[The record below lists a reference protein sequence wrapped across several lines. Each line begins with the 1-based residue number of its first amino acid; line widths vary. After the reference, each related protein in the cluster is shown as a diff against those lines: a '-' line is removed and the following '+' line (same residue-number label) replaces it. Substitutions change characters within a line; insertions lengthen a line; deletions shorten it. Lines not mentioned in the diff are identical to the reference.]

1 MAARS
6 IRRDPWPW
14 VGLACAIAF
23 LVLALLVIRRGG
35 LAFDEPFSAW
45 LRGLPVPTW
54 FWEACTFLG
63 GAFLV
68 AVGFVLGLAV
78 LVSGRGRLVL
88 IIAVVLIGAA
98 LFTEAVKD
106 LVMRQRPPD
115 PLVATDGFSFPSGH
129 TLNSTATYGLL
140 AVIAWRSR
148 LALAVR
154 RLAVAIGIVVPVLV
168 GLSRIA
174 LGAHWPTDV
183 LAGWLAGTA
192 FVALGAVLIR
202 LTGAM
207 DRDLPWAGGASEG
220 ADPKEGR

>member
-6 IRRDPWPW
+6 LRRDPWTW

-23 LVLALLVIRRGG
+23 VALATLVVRRGG

-45 LRGLPVPTW
+45 LRGLPVPAW

-63 GAFLV
+63 GAILIGI
-68 AVGFVLGLAV
+68 GFAMGLAA
-78 LVSGRGRLVL
+78 LVSRRYRLVMV
-88 IIAVVLIGAA
+88 IAVVLIGSA
-98 LFTEAVKD
+98 LLTDAVKD

-115 PLVATDGFSFPSGH
+115 PITGTNGYSFPSGH

-148 LALAVR
+148 LSLAIR
-154 RLAVAIGIVVPVLV
+154 RLAVTMGFVAPILV

-183 LAGWLAGTA
+183 LAGWLAGIA

-202 LTGAM
+202 LAGAM
-207 DRDLPWAGGASEG
+207 ERGAAG
-220 ADPKEGR
+220 R

>member
-6 IRRDPWPW
+6 LRRDPWTW

-23 LVLALLVIRRGG
+23 VVLAMLVIRRGG

-45 LRGLPVPTW
+45 LRGLPVPAW

-63 GAFLV
+63 GLFLV
-68 AVGFVLGLAV
+68 ALGFAMGLAA
-78 LVSGRGRLVL
+78 LVTRRYRLVL
-88 IIAVVLIGAA
+88 VIAIVLIGSA
-98 LFTEAVKD
+98 LLTEAVKD

-115 PLVATDGFSFPSGH
+115 PITGTDGYSFPSGH

-148 LALAVR
+148 LSLGLREV
-154 RLAVAIGIVVPVLV
+154 AVAIGVVAPILV

-183 LAGWLAGTA
+183 LAGWLAGIA

-202 LTGAM
+202 LTGAT
-207 DRDLPWAGGASEG
+207 DRV
-220 ADPKEGR
+220 

>member
-6 IRRDPWPW
+6 LRRDPWTW

-23 LVLALLVIRRGG
+23 VVLATLVVRRGG

-45 LRGLPVPTW
+45 LRSLPVPTW

-63 GAFLV
+63 GAILI
-68 AVGFVLGLAV
+68 AIGFAMGLAA
-78 LVSGRGRLVL
+78 LATRRYRLVL
-88 IIAVVLIGAA
+88 IIAVVLIGSA
-98 LFTEAVKD
+98 LLTDAVKD
-106 LVMRQRPPD
+106 LVLRQRPPD
-115 PLVATDGFSFPSGH
+115 PITGTNGYSFPSGH

-148 LALAVR
+148 LSLGIR
-154 RLAVAIGIVVPVLV
+154 RVAVAIGVIAPILV

-207 DRDLPWAGGASEG
+207 NRGGA
-220 ADPKEGR
+220 GR

>member
-1 MAARS
+1 MTARS
-6 IRRDPWPW
+6 LRRDPWVW
-14 VGLACAIAF
+14 VGLAGAIAF
-23 LVLALLVIRRGG
+23 VVLATLVVRRGG

-63 GAFLV
+63 GAILV
-68 AVGFVLGLAV
+68 AIGFALGLAA
-78 LVSGRGRLVL
+78 LVARRYRLVV
-88 IIAVVLIGAA
+88 IIAVVLIGSV
-98 LFTEAVKD
+98 LLTEAVKD

-115 PLVATDGFSFPSGH
+115 PVTATIGYSFPSGH

-148 LALAVR
+148 LPLGIRRVAVT
-154 RLAVAIGIVVPVLV
+154 IGVVVPILV

-207 DRDLPWAGGASEG
+207 DPG
-220 ADPKEGR
+220 DPEP

>member
-1 MAARS
+1 MAVRS
-6 IRRDPWPW
+6 LRRDPWPW

-23 LVLALLVIRRGG
+23 VVLAMLVIRRGG

-45 LRGLPVPTW
+45 LRGLPVPAW

-63 GAFLV
+63 GLFLV
-68 AVGFVLGLAV
+68 ALGFAMGLAA
-78 LVSGRGRLVL
+78 LVTRRYRLVL
-88 IIAVVLIGAA
+88 VIAIVLIGSA
-98 LFTEAVKD
+98 LLTEAVKD

-115 PLVATDGFSFPSGH
+115 PITGTDGYSFPSGH

-148 LALAVR
+148 LSLGLREV
-154 RLAVAIGIVVPVLV
+154 AVAIGVVAPILV

-183 LAGWLAGTA
+183 LAGWLAGIA

-202 LTGAM
+202 LTGAT
-207 DRDLPWAGGASEG
+207 DRV
-220 ADPKEGR
+220 

>member
-1 MAARS
+1 MTARS
-6 IRRDPWPW
+6 LRRDPWTW

-23 LVLALLVIRRGG
+23 VVLATLVVRRGG

-45 LRGLPVPTW
+45 LRGLPVPAW

-63 GAFLV
+63 GLFLV
-68 AVGFVLGLAV
+68 GVGFALGLAA
-78 LVSGRGRLVL
+78 LVSRRYRLVL
-88 IIAVVLIGAA
+88 IIAVVLFGAA
-98 LFTEAVKD
+98 LLTEGVKD

-115 PLVATDGFSFPSGH
+115 PVTGTDGYSFPSGH

-148 LALAVR
+148 LSLAIR
-154 RLAVAIGIVVPVLV
+154 RLAVAIGFVVPLLV

-183 LAGWLAGTA
+183 LAGWLAGIA

-207 DRDLPWAGGASEG
+207 ERGAAG
-220 ADPKEGR
+220 R

>member
-1 MAARS
+1 MAVRS
-6 IRRDPWPW
+6 LRRDPWPW

-23 LVLALLVIRRGG
+23 VVLAMLVIRRGG

-45 LRGLPVPTW
+45 LRGLPVPAW

-63 GAFLV
+63 GLFLV
-68 AVGFVLGLAV
+68 ALGFAMGLAA
-78 LVSGRGRLVL
+78 LVTRRYRLVL
-88 IIAVVLIGAA
+88 VIAVVLIGSA
-98 LFTEAVKD
+98 LLTEAVKD

-115 PLVATDGFSFPSGH
+115 PITGTDGYSFPSGH

-148 LALAVR
+148 LSLGLREV
-154 RLAVAIGIVVPVLV
+154 AVAIGVVAPILV

-183 LAGWLAGTA
+183 LAGWLAGIA

-202 LTGAM
+202 LTGAT
-207 DRDLPWAGGASEG
+207 DRV
-220 ADPKEGR
+220 

>member
-1 MAARS
+1 MLPRDDRTRS
-6 IRRDPWPW
+6 LRRDPWTW

-23 LVLALLVIRRGG
+23 VVLATLVVRRGG

-45 LRGLPVPTW
+45 LRGLPVPAW

-63 GAFLV
+63 GAILI
-68 AVGFVLGLAV
+68 AIGLAMGLAA
-78 LVSGRGRLVL
+78 LVSRRYRLVL
-88 IIAVVLIGAA
+88 IIAVVLIGSA
-98 LFTEAVKD
+98 LLTDAVKD

-115 PLVATDGFSFPSGH
+115 PITGTNGYSFPSGH

-148 LALAVR
+148 LSPAIR
-154 RLAVAIGIVVPVLV
+154 RSAVAIGVVVPILV

-207 DRDLPWAGGASEG
+207 DRGVAG
-220 ADPKEGR
+220 R

>member
-1 MAARS
+1 MAVRS
-6 IRRDPWPW
+6 LRRDPWPW

-23 LVLALLVIRRGG
+23 VVLAMLVIRRGG

-45 LRGLPVPTW
+45 LRGLPVPAW

-63 GAFLV
+63 GLFLV
-68 AVGFVLGLAV
+68 ALGFAMGLAA
-78 LVSGRGRLVL
+78 LVTRRYRLVL
-88 IIAVVLIGAA
+88 VIAIVLIGSA
-98 LFTEAVKD
+98 LLTEAVKA

-115 PLVATDGFSFPSGH
+115 PITGTDGYSFPSGH

-148 LALAVR
+148 LSLGLREV
-154 RLAVAIGIVVPVLV
+154 AVAIGVVAPILV

-183 LAGWLAGTA
+183 LAGWLAGIA

-202 LTGAM
+202 LTGAT
-207 DRDLPWAGGASEG
+207 DRV
-220 ADPKEGR
+220 

>member
-1 MAARS
+1 MATRS
-6 IRRDPWPW
+6 LRRDPWTW

-23 LVLALLVIRRGG
+23 LVLATLVVRRGG
-35 LAFDEPFSAW
+35 LAFDEPFSEW
-45 LRGLPVPTW
+45 LRGLPIPAW

-63 GAFLV
+63 GAILI
-68 AVGFVLGLAV
+68 AIGLALGLAA
-78 LVSGRGRLVL
+78 LLTRRYRLAL
-88 IIAVVLIGAA
+88 IIAVVLVGSA
-98 LFTEAVKD
+98 LLTDAVKD

-115 PLVATDGFSFPSGH
+115 PITGTSGYSFPSGH

-148 LALAVR
+148 LSLGLRKVAV
-154 RLAVAIGIVVPVLV
+154 VIGVVVPILV

-207 DRDLPWAGGASEG
+207 DRGDAGSGF
-220 ADPKEGR
+220 R

>member
-6 IRRDPWPW
+6 LRRDPWIW

-23 LVLALLVIRRGG
+23 VVLATLVVRRGG

-45 LRGLPVPTW
+45 LRGLPIPAW

-63 GAFLV
+63 GAILI
-68 AVGFVLGLAV
+68 AIGLAV
-78 LVSGRGRLVL
+78 GVAALVSRRYRLVL
-88 IIAVVLIGAA
+88 IIALVLIGSA
-98 LFTEAVKD
+98 LLTDAVKD

-115 PLVATDGFSFPSGH
+115 PITGTNGYSFPSGH

-148 LALAVR
+148 LSLGIR
-154 RLAVAIGIVVPVLV
+154 RIAVAIGVVVPILV

-202 LTGAM
+202 VTGAM
-207 DRDLPWAGGASEG
+207 DGEDAG
-220 ADPKEGR
+220 P

>member
-1 MAARS
+1 MTARS
-6 IRRDPWPW
+6 LRRDPWTW

-23 LVLALLVIRRGG
+23 VVLATLVVRRGG
-35 LAFDEPFSAW
+35 LAFDEPFSEW
-45 LRGLPVPTW
+45 LRALPVPAW

-63 GAFLV
+63 GAILV
-68 AVGFVLGLAV
+68 ALGFAMGLAA
-78 LVSGRGRLVL
+78 LVSRRYRLVL

-98 LFTEAVKD
+98 LLTEGVKD
-106 LVMRQRPPD
+106 VVMRQRPPD
-115 PLVATDGFSFPSGH
+115 PITGTNGYSFPSGH
-129 TLNSTATYGLL
+129 ALNSTATYGLL

-148 LALAVR
+148 LSLGLRRAAVS
-154 RLAVAIGIVVPVLV
+154 IGIALPILV

-207 DRDLPWAGGASEG
+207 DRG
-220 ADPKEGR
+220 

>member
-1 MAARS
+1 MAFVA
-6 IRRDPWPW
+6 
-14 VGLACAIAF
+14 LAT
-23 LVLALLVIRRGG
+23 LVVRRGG

-45 LRGLPVPTW
+45 LRGLPIPAW

-63 GAFLV
+63 GAILI
-68 AVGFVLGLAV
+68 AIGFALGLGAFV
-78 LVSGRGRLVL
+78 TRRYRLVL
-88 IIAVVLIGAA
+88 IIAVVLIGSA
-98 LFTEAVKD
+98 LLTDIVKD

-115 PLVATDGFSFPSGH
+115 PITGTNGYSFPSGH

-148 LALAVR
+148 LSLGFR
-154 RLAVAIGIVVPVLV
+154 RIAVAIGVVVPVLV

-183 LAGWLAGTA
+183 LAGWLAGIA

-207 DRDLPWAGGASEG
+207 DRGDVGS
-220 ADPKEGR
+220 RFR

>member
-1 MAARS
+1 MAIRS
-6 IRRDPWPW
+6 LRRDPWPW
-14 VGLACAIAF
+14 VGAACAIAF
-23 LVLALLVIRRGG
+23 VVLAMLVVRRGG

-45 LRGLPVPTW
+45 LRGLPVPAW

-63 GAFLV
+63 GLLLV
-68 AVGFVLGLAV
+68 TLGFAMGLAA
-78 LVSGRGRLVL
+78 LVSRRFRLVL

-98 LFTEAVKD
+98 LLTEALKE

-115 PLVATDGFSFPSGH
+115 PLTTTDGYSFPSGH
-129 TLNSTATYGLL
+129 TLNATATYGLL

-148 LALAVR
+148 LSLVLR
-154 RLAVAIGIVVPVLV
+154 EVAVAIGVVAPLLV

-192 FVALGAVLIR
+192 FVALGAVLVR

-207 DRDLPWAGGASEG
+207 DRGDAG
-220 ADPKEGR
+220 R

>member
-1 MAARS
+1 MAVRS
-6 IRRDPWPW
+6 LRRDPWPW

-23 LVLALLVIRRGG
+23 VVLAMLVIRRGG

-45 LRGLPVPTW
+45 LRGLPVPAW
-54 FWEACTFLG
+54 FWGACTFLG
-63 GAFLV
+63 GLFLV
-68 AVGFVLGLAV
+68 ALGFAMGLAA
-78 LVSGRGRLVL
+78 LVTRRYRLVL
-88 IIAVVLIGAA
+88 VIAIVLIGSA
-98 LFTEAVKD
+98 LLTEAVKD

-115 PLVATDGFSFPSGH
+115 PITGTDGYSFPSGH

-148 LALAVR
+148 LSLGLREV
-154 RLAVAIGIVVPVLV
+154 AVAIGVVAPILV

-183 LAGWLAGTA
+183 LAGWLAGAT

-207 DRDLPWAGGASEG
+207 DRV
-220 ADPKEGR
+220 

>member
-6 IRRDPWPW
+6 LRRDPWTW

-23 LVLALLVIRRGG
+23 VVLAMLVIRRGG

-45 LRGLPVPTW
+45 LRGLPVPAW

-63 GAFLV
+63 GLFLV
-68 AVGFVLGLAV
+68 ALGFAMGLAA
-78 LVSGRGRLVL
+78 LVTRRYRLVL
-88 IIAVVLIGAA
+88 VIAIVLIGSA
-98 LFTEAVKD
+98 LLTEAVKA

-115 PLVATDGFSFPSGH
+115 PITGTDGYSFPSGH

-148 LALAVR
+148 LSLGLREV
-154 RLAVAIGIVVPVLV
+154 AVAIGVVAPILV

-183 LAGWLAGTA
+183 LAGWLAGIA

-202 LTGAM
+202 LTGAT
-207 DRDLPWAGGASEG
+207 DRV
-220 ADPKEGR
+220 

>member
-1 MAARS
+1 MAIRS
-6 IRRDPWPW
+6 LRRDPWAW
-14 VGLACAIAF
+14 LGLACAIAF
-23 LVLALLVIRRGG
+23 VVLATLVVRRGG
-35 LAFDEPFSAW
+35 LAFDGPFSEW
-45 LRGLPVPTW
+45 LRGLPIPAR

-63 GAFLV
+63 GAILI
-68 AVGFVLGLAV
+68 AIGLALGLAA
-78 LVSGRGRLVL
+78 LLTRRYRLAL
-88 IIAVVLIGAA
+88 IIAVVLVGSA
-98 LFTEAVKD
+98 LLTDAVKD

-115 PLVATDGFSFPSGH
+115 PITGTNGYSFPSGH

-140 AVIAWRSR
+140 AVVAWRSR
-148 LALAVR
+148 LSLGLRKVAV
-154 RLAVAIGIVVPVLV
+154 VIGVVVPILV

-207 DRDLPWAGGASEG
+207 DRGDAGA
-220 ADPKEGR
+220 

>member
-6 IRRDPWPW
+6 LRRDPWTW

-23 LVLALLVIRRGG
+23 VVLAMLVIRRGG

-45 LRGLPVPTW
+45 LRGLPVPAW

-63 GAFLV
+63 GLFLV
-68 AVGFVLGLAV
+68 ALGFAMGLAA
-78 LVSGRGRLVL
+78 LVTRRYRLVL
-88 IIAVVLIGAA
+88 VIAVVLIGSA
-98 LFTEAVKD
+98 LLTEAVKD

-115 PLVATDGFSFPSGH
+115 PITGTDGYSFPSGH

-148 LALAVR
+148 LSLGLREV
-154 RLAVAIGIVVPVLV
+154 AVAIGVVAPILV

-183 LAGWLAGTA
+183 LAGWLAGIA

-202 LTGAM
+202 LTGAT
-207 DRDLPWAGGASEG
+207 DRV
-220 ADPKEGR
+220 

>member
-1 MAARS
+1 M
-6 IRRDPWPW
+6 
-14 VGLACAIAF
+14 GLACAIAF
-23 LVLALLVIRRGG
+23 VVLATLVVRRGG

-45 LRGLPVPTW
+45 LRGLPVQTW

-63 GAFLV
+63 GAILIV
-68 AVGFVLGLAV
+68 IGFAMGLAA
-78 LVSGRGRLVL
+78 LVSRQYRLVMV
-88 IIAVVLIGAA
+88 IAVVLIGSA
-98 LFTEAVKD
+98 LLTDAVKD

-115 PLVATDGFSFPSGH
+115 PITGTNGYSFPSGH

-148 LALAVR
+148 LSLGIRRAAAVIG
-154 RLAVAIGIVVPVLV
+154 VAVPVVV

-192 FVALGAVLIR
+192 FVALGAVLIH

-207 DRDLPWAGGASEG
+207 DRGDAG
-220 ADPKEGR
+220 

>member
-6 IRRDPWPW
+6 LRRDPWAW

-23 LVLALLVIRRGG
+23 VVLATLVVRRGG
-35 LAFDEPFSAW
+35 LAFDEPFSEW
-45 LRGLPVPTW
+45 LRGLPIPAW
-54 FWEACTFLG
+54 FWEVCTFLG
-63 GAFLV
+63 GLFLV
-68 AVGFVLGLAV
+68 ALGLAMGLAA
-78 LVSGRGRLVL
+78 LVSRRYRLALV
-88 IIAVVLIGAA
+88 IAVVLIGSA
-98 LFTEAVKD
+98 LLTDAVKD

-115 PLVATDGFSFPSGH
+115 PITGTNGYSFPSGH

-148 LALAVR
+148 LSLGLR
-154 RLAVAIGIVVPVLV
+154 RAAVAIGVVVPILV

-192 FVALGAVLIR
+192 FVALGALLIR

-207 DRDLPWAGGASEG
+207 DRGGTE
-220 ADPKEGR
+220 R

>member
-1 MAARS
+1 M
-6 IRRDPWPW
+6 
-14 VGLACAIAF
+14 ACAIAF
-23 LVLALLVIRRGG
+23 VLLATLVVRRGG
-35 LAFDEPFSAW
+35 LALDEPFSAW

-63 GAFLV
+63 GAILIV
-68 AVGFVLGLAV
+68 IGFAMGLAA
-78 LVSGRGRLVL
+78 LVTRGYRLVMV
-88 IIAVVLIGAA
+88 IAVVLIGSA
-98 LFTEAVKD
+98 LLTDAVKD

-115 PLVATDGFSFPSGH
+115 PITGTNGYSFPSGH

-148 LALAVR
+148 LSLAIR
-154 RLAVAIGIVVPVLV
+154 RLAVAIGLVASVLV

-183 LAGWLAGTA
+183 LAGWLAGIA

-202 LTGAM
+202 LAGAM
-207 DRDLPWAGGASEG
+207 DRDAAG
-220 ADPKEGR
+220 R

>member
-1 MAARS
+1 MAAPS
-6 IRRDPWPW
+6 LRRDPWTW

-23 LVLALLVIRRGG
+23 VVLATLVVRRGG
-35 LAFDEPFSAW
+35 LAFDEPFSEW
-45 LRGLPVPTW
+45 LRGLPIPAW

-63 GAFLV
+63 GAILIV
-68 AVGFVLGLAV
+68 IGFALGLAA
-78 LVSGRGRLVL
+78 LVSRRYRLVV
-88 IIAVVLIGAA
+88 IIAIVLIGSA
-98 LFTEAVKD
+98 LLTEAVKD
-106 LVMRQRPPD
+106 LVMRQRPLD
-115 PLVATDGFSFPSGH
+115 PITGTNGYSFPSGH

-148 LALAVR
+148 LALALR
-154 RLAVAIGIVVPVLV
+154 KAAVAIGVIVPILV

-183 LAGWLAGTA
+183 IAGWLAGTA

-207 DRDLPWAGGASEG
+207 DRGDAG
-220 ADPKEGR
+220 R

>member
-1 MAARS
+1 MAGRTL
-6 IRRDPWPW
+6 RRDPWTW

-23 LVLALLVIRRGG
+23 VVLATLVVRRGG

-63 GAFLV
+63 GAILIV
-68 AVGFVLGLAV
+68 IGFAMGLAA
-78 LVSGRGRLVL
+78 LVSRRYRLVMV
-88 IIAVVLIGAA
+88 IAVVLIGSA
-98 LFTEAVKD
+98 LLTDAVKD

-115 PLVATDGFSFPSGH
+115 PITGTNGYSFPSGH

-148 LALAVR
+148 LSLVIR
-154 RLAVAIGIVVPVLV
+154 RGAVAIGFAVPILV

-183 LAGWLAGTA
+183 LAGWLAGIA

-202 LTGAM
+202 LAGAM
-207 DRDLPWAGGASEG
+207 ERGAAG
-220 ADPKEGR
+220 R

>member
-1 MAARS
+1 
-6 IRRDPWPW
+6 
-14 VGLACAIAF
+14 
-23 LVLALLVIRRGG
+23 VIRRGG

-45 LRGLPVPTW
+45 LRGLPVPAW

-63 GAFLV
+63 GLFLV
-68 AVGFVLGLAV
+68 ALGFAMGLAA
-78 LVSGRGRLVL
+78 LVTRRYRLVL
-88 IIAVVLIGAA
+88 VIAIVLIGSA
-98 LFTEAVKD
+98 LLTEAVKA

-115 PLVATDGFSFPSGH
+115 PITGTDGYSFPSGH

-148 LALAVR
+148 LSLGLREV
-154 RLAVAIGIVVPVLV
+154 AVAIGVVAPILV

-183 LAGWLAGTA
+183 LAGWLAGIA

-202 LTGAM
+202 LTGAT
-207 DRDLPWAGGASEG
+207 DRV
-220 ADPKEGR
+220 